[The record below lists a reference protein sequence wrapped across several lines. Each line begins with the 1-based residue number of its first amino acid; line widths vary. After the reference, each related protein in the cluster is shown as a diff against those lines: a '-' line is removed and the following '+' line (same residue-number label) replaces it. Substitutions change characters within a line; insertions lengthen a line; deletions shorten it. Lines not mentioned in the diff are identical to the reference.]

1 MEEEAVGSPKAVA
14 ALHDALAF
22 QALEAAAVPV
32 EVCRSAVQIALALAS
47 ALV

>member
-1 MEEEAVGSPKAVA
+1 MEVEAVGSPKAAV

-22 QALEAAAVPV
+22 QALEAAAVLV
-32 EVCRSAVQIALALAS
+32 EVCHSAVQIALALAS

>member
-1 MEEEAVGSPKAVA
+1 MEVVGSLKAAV

-22 QALEAAAVPV
+22 QALEAAAVLV
-32 EVCRSAVQIALALAS
+32 EVCRSAVQIAFALAS